1 VQRYLVGWIILLL
14 VLAPIGGGVSGV
26 IQAGSAAVPTG
37 TNEANTTNAT
47 VMPHQH
53 PDAAIDDGDPAQVV
67 SHVDEDLTELLLLSA
82 ERLRERDYDGAQ
94 TALGPEYQRLLDQYE
109 AAGGAAAGTFDAS
122 ELSQREAIV
131 LAQRYEATRDRYTT
145 ALAND
150 DEAAAREAARELQT
164 IANDVNVTAQELSG
178 NYEELDQVVDQD
190 LSELSSAAETVSD
203 RIARD
208 AENIA
213 TNELEETTLTIA
225 ATNDTAAFADP
236 VQINGTLTTTDGT
249 PVANETIQ
257 LQFSPEQT
265 SLATT
270 RADGVAPPTLR
281 TPTDANGTFTVQ
293 YRPVQYPRAAE
304 TLRVT
309 YAPDSNAV
317 YLSAADTT
325 PLTISE
331 QANTSVAI
339 ETAPSTT
346 RFGDTVEVTGTAA
359 IHTPNGTDTAAV
371 PIDVALGQ
379 HSLGTVMTTENGTF
393 SLNQSLP
400 ATIQNGTRNLA
411 ARLALADSAVASA
424 VNITTVQVAATETE
438 LTLETEL
445 TTITN
450 TTNTTATDTTTTA
463 SPVNTPSGTEA
474 TPGAT
479 DENTSTPA
487 SEPASAQV
495 RVRGTLTTANGT
507 AVAGQPVTLS
517 INDTER
523 QTSDTTENGTF
534 TATLSERD
542 RDALADGTAL
552 VAAFDG
558 DETNLASTTTTTIPF
573 PAAATDQSL
582 LAAVAAGLQANRWQ
596 VLVITSLL
604 SGVIGLVG
612 WSVLV
617 RGRSIRTLPLIRRF
631 YSDDA
636 GEHTAS
642 TPTASPEPTATASQ
656 SSAAAAVT
664 LVDDAAAI
672 HTDDPTAAT
681 RMAYTALRIAISG
694 EATDPAEAAQTHW
707 EFYRAHRD
715 TSTNPDAFRT
725 LTEAFEH
732 ARFADAE
739 LTPDE
744 AETAVTAARQLVE
757 SDRRLI
763 TDGGS
768 PTDSVD
774 GSIFENRNDIR

>member
-1 VQRYLVGWIILLL
+1 VQRYLVGWVILLL
-14 VLAPIGGGVSGV
+14 VLAPIGASVGGV
-26 IQAGSAAVPTG
+26 IQVGSAAVPTG
-37 TNEANTTNAT
+37 ANETNTTNTT
-47 VMPHQH
+47 VLPHQH

-67 SHVDEDLTELLLLSA
+67 SHVDDDLTELLLLSA
-82 ERLRERDYDGAQ
+82 ERLRDRDYDGAQ
-94 TALGPEYQRLLDQYE
+94 AALGPEYQRLLGQYE
-109 AAGGAAAGTFDAS
+109 AAGGAAAGTFDAT
-122 ELSQREAIV
+122 ELSQREAIA

-164 IANDVNVTAQELSG
+164 IANDVNVTAQDLSE
-178 NYEELDQVVDQD
+178 NYDELDQVVEQD
-190 LSELSSAAETVSD
+190 LTELSSAAETVSD

-213 TNELEETTLTIA
+213 TNELEETTLTIDA
-225 ATNDTAAFADP
+225 ANDTAAFTDP
-236 VQINGTLTTTDGT
+236 VRINGTLTTTDGT

-257 LQFSPEQT
+257 LQFGPAQP

-270 RADGVAPPTLR
+270 QADSVAPPTLR
-281 TPTDANGTFTVQ
+281 TTTDANGTFTVQ

-331 QANTSVAI
+331 QANASVAI

-346 RFGDTVEVTGTAA
+346 RFGDTAEVTGTAI

-393 SLNQSLP
+393 SLNQSVP
-400 ATIQNGTRNLA
+400 ATIQNGTRTLVV
-411 ARLALADSAVASA
+411 RLALADSAVASA

-438 LTLETEL
+438 LALETEL
-445 TTITN
+445 TAITN
-450 TTNTTATDTTTTA
+450 TTNTTATNTSTPPA
-463 SPVNTPSGTEA
+463 NTPSGTEA
-474 TPGAT
+474 TPGAI
-479 DENTSTPA
+479 DQNASTPA
-487 SEPASAQV
+487 SEAASAQV
-495 RVRGTLTTANGT
+495 RVQGTLTTANGT

-523 QTSDTTENGTF
+523 QTTDTTENGTF

-542 RDALADGTAL
+542 RDALAGGTAL

-558 DETNLASTTTTTIPF
+558 AETNLASTTTTTVPF
-573 PAAATDQSL
+573 PAAATQQSL
-582 LAAVAAGLQANRWQ
+582 PAAIAAGLQAYRWQ
-596 VLVITSLL
+596 ALTVTSIL
-604 SGVIGLVG
+604 SGIVGLAG

-631 YSDDA
+631 YADDA
-636 GEHTAS
+636 DEPTVS

-672 HTDDPTAAT
+672 YADDPTAAT
-681 RMAYTALRIAISG
+681 RMAYTALRTAISG
-694 EATDPAEAAQTHW
+694 DATAPAEGAQTHW

-715 TSTNPDAFRT
+715 ASTNPDAFKT
-725 LTEAFEH
+725 LTEAFER
-732 ARFADAE
+732 ARFADAD

-744 AETAVTAARQLVE
+744 AETAVTAARQLMT
-757 SDRRLI
+757 S
-763 TDGGS
+763 S
-768 PTDSVD
+768 SA
-774 GSIFENRNDIR
+774 